1 VRWNLVNLGMD
12 EFAQTEWEAVGEL
25 VKDVAAVG
33 VRAEHA
39 SGDQL
44 CQVLGNIGLGGADEI
59 DNFGNATGC
68 VTQGL
73 QDCEAKGV
81 GQRAE
86 EGGHGLKLS
95 V

>member
-1 VRWNLVNLGMD
+1 
-12 EFAQTEWEAVGEL
+12 
-25 VKDVAAVG
+25 
-33 VRAEHA
+33 
-39 SGDQL
+39 
-44 CQVLGNIGLGGADEI
+44 LGGADEI

-73 QDCEAKGV
+73 QDCEAKRV

>member
-1 VRWNLVNLGMD
+1 MVHFGVD
-12 EFAQTEWEAVGEL
+12 EFTETERKAVGEL

-33 VRAEHA
+33 LGAEEA
-39 SGDQL
+39 SGDKL
-44 CQVLGNIGLGGADEI
+44 GQVLGNIGLGGADEI

-86 EGGHGLKLS
+86 EDGNGLKLS